1 MKSPPPA
8 RGPPATTGVR
18 GGAPSVPTA
27 SNSLHSPA
35 PLLPLLNRQTPE
47 KQAFCG
53 VCPHDFLFSPSRSAL
68 YCTISAP
75 FKSQDAYNSASRP
88 SANTVGYTVKEQQSG
103 AYSKVACFDGIAVE
117 NMDIQDIVPQA
128 PAGEDLYTGAFTI
141 MTLTSDTATD
151 KNYFYFTAED
161 AAAVDGVA
169 KAGWF
174 NEDMDTRLTDVVFTP
189 GEGFL
194 VVSDFDDATVT
205 FAGAVAQGDTIV
217 ELSAGANFC
226 GNNALQALDMQ
237 SITVG
242 SDCDESGNLSWTSE
256 EAYTGCFT
264 IMTLTSDTAT
274 DKNYFWFTAADAEA
288 VDGIAEAGW
297 FNEDMDTRMTGDNA
311 VSFDAGEGFLLIS
324 DFDTAYAKIPGN
336 PAL

>member
-1 MKSPPPA
+1 
-8 RGPPATTGVR
+8 
-18 GGAPSVPTA
+18 
-27 SNSLHSPA
+27 
-35 PLLPLLNRQTPE
+35 
-47 KQAFCG
+47 
-53 VCPHDFLFSPSRSAL
+53 
-68 YCTISAP
+68 
-75 FKSQDAYNSASRP
+75 
-88 SANTVGYTVKEQQSG
+88 
-103 AYSKVACFDGIAVE
+103 
-117 NMDIQDIVPQA
+117 
-128 PAGEDLYTGAFTI
+128 
-141 MTLTSDTATD
+141 
-151 KNYFYFTAED
+151 
-161 AAAVDGVA
+161 
-169 KAGWF
+169 
-174 NEDMDTRLTDVVFTP
+174 
-189 GEGFL
+189 
-194 VVSDFDDATVT
+194 
-205 FAGAVAQGDTIV
+205 
-217 ELSAGANFC
+217 
-226 GNNALQALDMQ
+226 MQ